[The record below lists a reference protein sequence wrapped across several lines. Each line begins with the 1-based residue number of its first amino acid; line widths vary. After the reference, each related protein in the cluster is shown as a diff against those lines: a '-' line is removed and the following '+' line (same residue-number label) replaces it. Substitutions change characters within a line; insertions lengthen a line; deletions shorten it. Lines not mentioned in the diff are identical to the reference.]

1 MRLNDIIQTAIDSGK
16 VCDHYLSSLR
26 EASSLK
32 DVMDILMDVNGLD
45 WLSRN
50 SVIDSLDLRDELYN
64 LCPKFINGRYIA
76 EFKNDS
82 GNGYTSALFV
92 GPRKFGE
99 WKDEDDYM
107 EIEAKSTILCL
118 LRVHGQVAIPQN
130 AFVEIHADHDTSV
143 MVRLEK
149 DAKCI
154 VNVKGKGLVLFDS
167 TSPNTIHNM
176 IIEHNN
182 RV

>member
-32 DVMDILMDVNGLD
+32 AVMDILMDVNGLD

-76 EFKNDS
+76 EYKNAG
-82 GNGYTSALFV
+82 GNGYTTSLYV
-92 GPRKFGE
+92 GPHKWGE
-99 WKDEDDYM
+99 YQSEEDYM
-107 EIEAKSTILCL
+107 QIEAKSTIVCL
-118 LRVHGQVAIPQN
+118 LRAHGQIAIPKN
-130 AFVEIHADHDTSV
+130 SFAEIYADSDTFVLL
-143 MVRLEK
+143 RLEK

-154 VNVKGKGLVLFDS
+154 VNVRGAGEVIFDS
-167 TSPNTIHNM
+167 TSPNTIDNM
-176 IIEHNN
+176 IIEHHK
-182 RV
+182 V